1 MGKKRKH
8 EKNILLSKLMDRP
21 AGNPFGVDDE
31 PTFEGSLL
39 ADLKKLGEADASN
52 FSISGQALEEGYTS
66 TPFPSWKLDQ
76 TEPITK
82 VPQQGTTDPAQVK
95 DSGKSDETLYE
106 YDVAEYLASHYQ
118 AGLFEGIPYIRMD
131 GVDVALNK
139 MMIGSLIDS
148 SLKRSS
154 KRKLQSNA
162 FNGIQTWLQII
173 LNRQGRVLHRD
184 PRLILFANG
193 CYDFLT
199 GERIPDYKLRD
210 KFFPVR
216 VKASFIPDGELE
228 TPVWDQFIEDCS
240 GGVREVKLL
249 MQEFVGYL
257 LSPSEPDQIMLLSPC
272 AGSGKSVLANFTR
285 ELLGMDKTCAI
296 ALSNFGKS
304 FEVSQIYGKVANFCL
319 DISGQVLSDAVVAM
333 LKRLTGAGDPE
344 TINIK
349 YKDPFPYINYAKL
362 VFACNE
368 SGLRS
373 RTPDTGLARRLICIP
388 FLIPCPKNQVD
399 KRLREKLWAER
410 DAIVTKVILNALR
423 DLYRRDYSFTYTVE
437 GERLK
442 KKYMRTVEP
451 SVQMF
456 VDSVCC
462 ISPEEREWTSE
473 LHKEYVQY
481 CEENGL
487 EPVSRRKFAPMI
499 YSLPGVHQHKFQQNY
514 VQLQGA
520 EGICLKR

>member
-8 EKNILLSKLMDRP
+8 EKDILLSELLGRP
-21 AGNPFGVDDE
+21 ACNPFGVE
-31 PTFEGSLL
+31 EESTFEGDLL
-39 ADLKKLGEADASN
+39 TDLMELGKADASD
-52 FSISGQALEEGYTS
+52 FSISDQDWEEGYTS
-66 TPFPSWKLDQ
+66 TPFPSWKMDQ
-76 TEPITK
+76 TEPILQ
-82 VPQQGTTDPAQVK
+82 VPQQEAKVSAQEKV
-95 DSGKSDETLYE
+95 SGKKDEMIYE
-106 YDVAEYLASHYQ
+106 YDVAEYLANHYQ

-139 MMIGSLIDS
+139 MMVGSLIDN
-148 SLKRSS
+148 SLKRVS
-154 KRKLQSNA
+154 KRKIQSNA

-173 LNRQGRVLHRD
+173 LNRQGRILQRD
-184 PRLILFANG
+184 PELMLFTNG
-193 CYDFLT
+193 CFNFYT
-199 GERIPDYKLRD
+199 GEKIPESRLRD

-216 VKASFIPDGELE
+216 INASFYPDEELE
-228 TPVWDQFIEDCS
+228 TPVWDKFLENCS
-240 GGVREVKLL
+240 GGVPEINLL
-249 MQEFVGYL
+249 MQEFVGYM

-272 AGSGKSVLANFTR
+272 AGSGKSVLGNFTR

-319 DISGQVLSDAVVAM
+319 DISGQVLNDAVVAM

-349 YKDPFPYINYAKL
+349 YKDPFSYINYAKL
-362 VFACNE
+362 AFACNE
-368 SGLRS
+368 GGLRL
-373 RTPDTGLARRLICIP
+373 RTPDTGLARRLVCVP
-388 FLIPCPKNQVD
+388 FLVPCPKNQMD

-410 DAIVTKVILNALR
+410 DGIVTKVILNALR

-456 VDSVCC
+456 VDAVCC

-473 LHKEYVQY
+473 LHKEYVRY
-481 CEENGL
+481 CEENDL
-487 EPVSRRKFAPMI
+487 EPVSRKKFAPMI
-499 YSLPGVHQHKFQQNY
+499 YSLPGVHQHKFQKNY

-520 EGICLKR
+520 EGICLKY

>member
-1 MGKKRKH
+1 MGKKHKRNK
-8 EKNILLSKLMDRP
+8 EILLSDLFGKP
-21 AGNPFGVDDE
+21 ASNPFGADDE
-31 PTFEGSLL
+31 STLEGSLL
-39 ADLKKLGEADASN
+39 ADLRELGEAEASDI
-52 FSISGQALEEGYTS
+52 SISEKEWEEGYTS
-66 TPFPSWKLDQ
+66 APFPSWKVSQ
-76 TEPITK
+76 AEA
-82 VPQQGTTDPAQVK
+82 VPQVSQQETAEPAQQK
-95 DSGKSDETLYE
+95 GTGKSDEMVYE

-139 MMIGSLIDS
+139 MLVGSLIDGA
-148 SLKRSS
+148 LKRSS
-154 KRKLQSNA
+154 KRKIPSNS

-173 LNRQGRVLHRD
+173 LNREGRVLHRD

-216 VKASFIPDGELE
+216 IKASFIPDGELE

-304 FEVSQIYGKVANFCL
+304 FEISQIYGKVANFCL
-319 DISGQVLSDAVVAM
+319 DISGAVLNDAIVAV
-333 LKRLTGAGDPE
+333 LKRLTGGGDPE

-349 YKDPFPYINYAKL
+349 YKDLFSYINYAKL

-368 SGLRS
+368 NGLRLRS
-373 RTPDTGLARRLICIP
+373 SDTGLARRLICVP
-388 FLIPCPKNQVD
+388 FLHSCPKNHMD
-399 KRLREKLWAER
+399 KRLREKLWLER
-410 DAIVTKVILNALR
+410 DAIVTKVVIDALR
-423 DLYRRDYSFTYTVE
+423 GLYRRDYSFTYTVE
-437 GERLK
+437 GEHLK

-456 VDSVCC
+456 VDAVCC

>member
-1 MGKKRKH
+1 MRKKHKRSK
-8 EKNILLSKLMDRP
+8 EVLLSDLFGKP
-21 AGNPFGVDDE
+21 AGNPFGEADE
-31 PTFEGSLL
+31 STLEGSLL
-39 ADLKKLGEADASN
+39 ADFQKVGQAEGFDI
-52 FSISGQALEEGYTS
+52 SISDKEWEEGDTS
-66 TPFPSWKLDQ
+66 TPFPSWREEQ
-76 TEPITK
+76 TAHISNATQTTEEVPQTK
-82 VPQQGTTDPAQVK
+82 VTGKTDELV
-95 DSGKSDETLYE
+95 YE
-106 YDVAEYLASHYQ
+106 YDVAEYLATHYQ

-148 SLKRSS
+148 SLKRGS
-154 KRKLQSNA
+154 KRKIQSNA

-173 LNRQGRVLHRD
+173 LNRQGRVLHRN

-249 MQEFVGYL
+249 MREFVGYL

-319 DISGQVLSDAVVAM
+319 DISGAVLNDAIVAV
-333 LKRLTGAGDPE
+333 LKRLTGGGDPE

-349 YKDPFPYINYAKL
+349 YKELFSYINYAKL

-368 SGLRS
+368 NGLRLRS
-373 RTPDTGLARRLICIP
+373 SDTGLARRLICVP
-388 FLIPCPKNQVD
+388 FLHSCPKNHMD
-399 KRLREKLWAER
+399 KRLRDKLWLER
-410 DAIVTKVILNALR
+410 DAIVTKVVIDALR
-423 DLYRRDYSFTYTVE
+423 GLYRRDYSFTYTVE

-456 VDSVCC
+456 VDAVCC

-487 EPVSRRKFAPMI
+487 EPVSRKKFAPMI